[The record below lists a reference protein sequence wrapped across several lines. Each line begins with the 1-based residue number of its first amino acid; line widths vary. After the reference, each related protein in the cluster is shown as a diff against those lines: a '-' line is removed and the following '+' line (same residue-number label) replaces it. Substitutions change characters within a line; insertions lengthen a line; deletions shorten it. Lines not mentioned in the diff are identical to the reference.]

1 MLKYPK
7 HFCWNK
13 KKLASHS
20 FSCQVEFEFFVFRQ
34 VSFFRLNDA
43 TIDVHNATSV
53 LNQNNH
59 TTFYKLNRY
68 VLVTPR
74 LILLYKVAYG
84 NSIPEETNASLE
96 SFTVLF
102 FPGKHGIVVL
112 YFREVRR
119 HFGFVCRVSSSTS
132 WRECVLGVNEV
143 AGVCGVLRGR
153 DEGRYLTVS
162 LLFSFFL
169 FRRWRT
175 KKFKGKRNTLLSLF
189 R

>member
-59 TTFYKLNRY
+59 ITFHKLTRY
-68 VLVTPR
+68 VIVTPR
-74 LILLYKVAYG
+74 LLLLYKYG
-84 NSIPEETNASLE
+84 FAALYQKKPTRVWKPLEAS
-96 SFTVLF
+96 F
-102 FPGKHGIVVL
+102 FPGKHDIVVL
-112 YFREVRR
+112 YLREVRR
-119 HFGFVCRVSSSTS
+119 QFKFVCRVSSLTS

-143 AGVCGVLRGR
+143 AGGFLGLLRG
-153 DEGRYLTVS
+153 GVIKVVT
-162 LLFSFFL
+162 
-169 FRRWRT
+169 
-175 KKFKGKRNTLLSLF
+175 
-189 R
+189 